1 MYLKSCNFKNSSSET
16 IYKWHPVTDG
26 GMDPELFDPKMG
38 YIPESSSLL
47 GQLQAIFAE
56 MEFGN
61 AKYVKQKKSKK
72 LKTLCH
78 TIFHNFQGR

>member
-1 MYLKSCNFKNSSSET
+1 MFFPCSSET

-38 YIPESSSLL
+38 YIPESTSLL

-61 AKYVKQKKSKK
+61 AKYVSKKSE
-72 LKTLCH
+72 
-78 TIFHNFQGR
+78 